1 MTEHVVVLLEKPI
14 TDHPMGLIDES
25 ENVFFLKITQIVKK
39 VMLTEEKGD
48 KLHQFSKSKNIK
60 NISPKD

>member
-1 MTEHVVVLLEKPI
+1 MTEHVVVRLEKPI
-14 TDHPMGLIDES
+14 TDHRMGLIDES

-48 KLHQFSKSKNIK
+48 KLHQVSKSKNIK